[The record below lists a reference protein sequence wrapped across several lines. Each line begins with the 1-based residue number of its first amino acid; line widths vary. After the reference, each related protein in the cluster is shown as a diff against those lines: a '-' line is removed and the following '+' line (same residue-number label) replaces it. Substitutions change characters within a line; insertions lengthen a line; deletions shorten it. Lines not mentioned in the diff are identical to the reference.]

1 MLPPQKDR
9 KNYYSILG
17 LKTDATQGQIKTAY
31 RKKAKQLHPDSNS
44 YAGAEDKFMQL
55 SEAYQVLRSPL
66 QRNAYDIDKKPQKPL
81 GKLPLQNCSWC
92 KKVTAQP
99 RFVIFREV
107 VSHNFHSEAKEI
119 SGVFCSDCAQN
130 AAIRASFKTWVLGWW
145 GMPFGFILTIATLW
159 RNLLGGR
166 KPKTINSRLLLK
178 QAKAFQS
185 QGEFELAK
193 ATAEQARKY
202 TKSPFYINQINSFKA
217 PLKGKETKTLKNNW
231 RFFNRSFA
239 VQLAP
244 ILMIAIIS
252 GAFSYAFRD
261 DEIKTKKSLE
271 IVRQEEI
278 KVIALPENGDSE
290 FIYQTTSE
298 FLHVRKGPSLHFG
311 IISTLKKYSKVRLT
325 GLVPKTSWVRIKTK
339 NGSSGFVL
347 FKHLVKSKY
356 VKKD

>member
-1 MLPPQKDR
+1 MLPPQKKD
-9 KNYYSILG
+9 YYSILG
-17 LKTDATQGQIKTAY
+17 LKADSTQEQIKTAY

-44 YAGAEDKFMQL
+44 STGTEDKFRQL
-55 SEAYQVLRSPL
+55 SEAYRVLSSPL
-66 QRNAYDIDKKPQKPL
+66 QRNAYDVDKKPQKPL
-81 GKLPLQNCSWC
+81 ENLPLQSCSWC

-107 VSHNFHSEAKEI
+107 VSHEFHSEAKEI
-119 SGVFCSDCAQN
+119 SGIFCSDCAQN

-145 GMPFGFILTIATLW
+145 GMPLGIVLTIAALW

-166 KPKTINSRLLLK
+166 KPKAINARLLLK

-185 QGEFELAK
+185 QGEFELAG

-202 TKSPFYINQINSFKA
+202 TKSPFYLNQINSFKK

-244 ILMIAIIS
+244 VLMIVIIT
-252 GAFSYAFRD
+252 GALFYGFRD
-261 DEIKTKKSLE
+261 DEVKTKKFLE

-278 KVIALPENGDSE
+278 KVIALPEDGDSE

-298 FLHVRKGPSLHFG
+298 ILHVRKGPSFHFG
-311 IISTLKKYSKVRLT
+311 IISTLKRYSKVRLI
-325 GLVPKTSWVRIKTK
+325 GLVPKTSWVKIKT
-339 NGSSGFVL
+339 NDGSYGFVL
-347 FKHLVKSKY
+347 FKHLVKAKL
-356 VKKD
+356 